1 MAVITP
7 QSDVYLI
14 KVPLE
19 IDNNNQLTFANA
31 TAQYNYFNSLPKI
44 GYDDF
49 TYIRKDGVLRIPAVM
64 DDILSYNYVM
74 YRNDSYSNKWFYAY
88 ITGMEY
94 VNDSVTDISIA
105 TDTFQTWQF
114 DLTYKRTL
122 VEREHVNDDTI
133 GKHTVSEGLNL
144 GEFMVNSK
152 TTLKPSNVV
161 KDSNQNVLANEYM
174 IVFQVTSKIEVTPY
188 MPLMAYNYL
197 YNNVFSGLIYFAC
210 ASEGEARAV
219 IQDFDGAS
227 KGEEIV
233 AIFLAPTQFFQG
245 CIKHTLANGRV
256 VYTPSEDQVTMHTLS
271 TLTSETTITRPT
283 KLNGYAPKNNKCFT
297 YPYSFMNVTNNVGIE
312 VSFNY
317 EDWASATPKFE
328 IIGALGEGCSTKL
341 IPSKYKGQAGEAG
354 EYGVTGAK
362 YPVCGWTSDYYTN
375 WVTQNAVNQG
385 VSVTSTLAG
394 TFGGVATGGLAGGA
408 IGALIGGISGSISLL
423 NEAQRLYGQNEGAKI
438 HPDQAKGNT
447 NTSDMLVGWGKYFT
461 VSCMSVRAEI
471 AEQIDNFFSVFGY
484 KVNTVKV
491 PNITGRRNWNYVKTV
506 GCYIEADIPQDDL
519 QQIKEMFNKGITFWH
534 NPSTFCDYSQNN
546 DII

>member
-31 TAQYNYFNSLPKI
+31 TAQHTYFSSLPKL

-74 YRNDSYSNKWFYAY
+74 YRNDAYSTKWFYAY

-94 VNDSVTDISIA
+94 VNDSVTDVSIA

-152 TTLKPSNVV
+152 TTLKPSDVV
-161 KDSNQNVLANEYM
+161 KDSNQNTLSNDYM
-174 IVFQVTSKIEVTPY
+174 IVFQVTSHIEVLPY

-197 YNNVFSGLIYFAC
+197 YNNVFSGLVYFAC
-210 ASEGEARAV
+210 ASEAEARSV
-219 IQDFDGAS
+219 IQDFDSAGKS
-227 KGEEIV
+227 DEIV
-233 AIFLAPTQFFQG
+233 AIFMAPTQFFQG
-245 CIKHTLANGRV
+245 CTKHTLSNSRI
-256 VYTPSEDQVTMHTLS
+256 VYTPASDQVTLHTLS
-271 TLTSETTITRPT
+271 SLTSETTITRPT
-283 KLNGYAPKNNKCFT
+283 KLDGYTPKNNKCFT
-297 YPYSFMNVTNNVGIE
+297 YPYSFINVTNNVGVE
-312 VSFNY
+312 VTFNY

-341 IPSKYKGQAGEAG
+341 VPTKYKGQAGEAG

-385 VSVTSTLAG
+385 LSATTTLASTLGGLATGTLAG
-394 TFGGVATGGLAGGA
+394 GPIGGL
-408 IGALIGGISGSISLL
+408 LGGISGSVSLL
-423 NEAQRLYGQNEGAKI
+423 NEAQRLYSSNYQAQI

-447 NTSDMLVGWGKYFT
+447 NTSDMIVGWGKYFT
-461 VSCMSVRAEI
+461 ISCMSVRAEI
-471 AEQIDNFFSVFGY
+471 AEQIDNYFSVFGY
-484 KVNTVKV
+484 KVNAVKV
-491 PNITGRRNWNYVKTV
+491 PNIAGRRNWNYVKTV
-506 GCYIEADIPQDDL
+506 GCYIDADIPQDDL
-519 QQIKEMFNKGITFWH
+519 QQIKDMFNKGITLWH
-534 NPSTFCDYSQNN
+534 NPTTFCDYSQNN